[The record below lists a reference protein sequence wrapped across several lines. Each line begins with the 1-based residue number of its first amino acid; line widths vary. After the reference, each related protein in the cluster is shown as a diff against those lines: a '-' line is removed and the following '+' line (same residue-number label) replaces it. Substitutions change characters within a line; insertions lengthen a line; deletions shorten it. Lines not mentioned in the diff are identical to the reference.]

1 MRDYVILTDSCCDLP
16 AELAAEL
23 ELTVL
28 PPSVRMDN
36 EEYTGDLA
44 GSGISHASFYAR
56 LRAGEKASTAAVN
69 VGQYE
74 EAMRGALQS
83 GRDVVCINFSS
94 ALSSTHHAAQIAAQE
109 IEREFPE
116 GHIFVVD
123 SLCASLG
130 QGLLLYLAAQKKREG
145 VSAEALADWA
155 GECRRSVC
163 HWFTVDDL
171 NYLKQGG
178 RINAATAML
187 GAMLAIKPILH
198 MSDEGTLTLTDKTRG
213 RKPSLLKLIDEAARR
228 AVAPETQTM
237 FICHGDCA
245 EEANWLAEQ
254 LKARLHVP
262 RVIVNYIGPVIG
274 SHTGPNTVGLFFL
287 GTER

>member
-1 MRDYVILTDSCCDLP
+1 MRDYMILTDSCCDLP
-16 AELAAEL
+16 APLAAEL

-28 PPSVRMDN
+28 PLSVRLDGK
-36 EEYTGDLA
+36 EYDADLA

-56 LRAGEKASTAAVN
+56 LRAGGKAATAATN

-74 EAMRGALQS
+74 EVMRGALQA
-83 GRDVVCINFSS
+83 GRDVVCITFSS
-94 ALSSTHHAAQIAAQE
+94 ALSSACHAAQIAAQE
-109 IEREFPE
+109 VEREFPD
-116 GHIFVVD
+116 GHIYVID

-130 QGLLLYLAAQKKREG
+130 QGLLLYLAVQKKREG
-145 VSAEALADWA
+145 LSAEALAAWV
-155 GECRRSVC
+155 GERRLSVC

-171 NYLKQGG
+171 NYLKQGV
-178 RINAATAML
+178 RVNAATAML

-198 MSDEGTLTLTDKTRG
+198 MPDDGTLKLVDKTRG

-228 AVAPETQTM
+228 AVAPENQTM

-262 RVIVNYIGPVIG
+262 QVIINYIGPVIG
-274 SHTGPNTVGLFFL
+274 SHTGPNTMGLFFL